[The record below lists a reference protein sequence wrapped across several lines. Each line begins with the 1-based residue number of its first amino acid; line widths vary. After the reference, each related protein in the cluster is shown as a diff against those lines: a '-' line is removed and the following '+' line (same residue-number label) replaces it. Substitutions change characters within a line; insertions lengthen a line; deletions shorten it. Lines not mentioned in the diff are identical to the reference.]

1 MDTPM
6 IGETSGT
13 YMVNFSIYLEQANH
27 STYTYFQVYSD
38 FLAKGIEDF
47 FDLLLLLLFFN

>member
-1 MDTPM
+1 M